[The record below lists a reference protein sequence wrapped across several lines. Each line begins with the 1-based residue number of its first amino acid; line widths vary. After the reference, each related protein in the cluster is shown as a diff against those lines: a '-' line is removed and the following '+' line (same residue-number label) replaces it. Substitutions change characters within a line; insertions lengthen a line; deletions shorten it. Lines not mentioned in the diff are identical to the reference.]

1 MQTVV
6 GVVEDFKAFGP
17 KEGKFGAYYNHSY
30 TIQGKKF
37 TKNSNSAEPL
47 VTIGKTALIAYVPN
61 ITEKGTFNNAST
73 VTLVDSNASEFKESK
88 TSSPFKSESSTTTS
102 TTKTSPTVVKST
114 TTSKDISMEVSGL
127 LQALISTG
135 AYGPTAALDIDLL
148 GENLRRVL
156 KLKRLIASELEGEQN
171 GLDRPVQS
179 QE

>member
-73 VTLVDSNASEFKESK
+73 VTLVDSSDSEVKESK
-88 TSSPFKSESSTTTS
+88 TSSPFKSESTTTTS
-102 TTKTSPTVVKST
+102 TKTSPTVVKST

-127 LQALISTG
+127 LQALVSTG
-135 AYGPTAALDIDLL
+135 AYNTGNGLSQTLELDIRTLL
-148 GENLRRVL
+148 ALKRRV
-156 KLKRLIASELEGEQN
+156 ASELEGEQN